1 MHTMSPTRC
10 LSASW
15 RAVLL
20 GATAIAATGCA
31 TRHRE
36 VLAPPAAV
44 AATIMWRL
52 EPNDLLKVRVYREP
66 ELSGEATVG
75 ANGSAYFLGVGRVA
89 VAQLTLDS
97 LEVLLNARYGTLLRN
112 PAVQVTME
120 REITVYGQIRV
131 PGVYAVEPATTMLG
145 LIAKAGGQ
153 SGASAPDIVLEA
165 SDGRRLTLPREARL
179 GTIDIHR
186 SDAVLLSEQG
196 FFLRNS
202 TAMSATSLM
211 VSMLSTLVGL
221 ILVVS
226 R

>member
-1 MHTMSPTRC
+1 MSPTRC

-20 GATAIAATGCA
+20 GATVIAATGCA

-36 VLAPPAAV
+36 VLAPPAVV
-44 AATIMWRL
+44 APTIIWRI

-66 ELSGEATVG
+66 ELSGDATVG
-75 ANGSAYFLGVGRVA
+75 ANGTGYFLGIGRVP

-97 LEVLLNARYGTLLRN
+97 LEVLLNARYGTLLRT

-131 PGVYAVEPATTMLG
+131 PGVYATEPATTMLG

-153 SGASAPDIVLEA
+153 SGASAPDIVLET